1 MDKRLFDIFSEETEV
16 PEVVTAR
23 IQETLQAL
31 EKESQ
36 DRARDHT
43 LEKKTP
49 EATVRFKKRKKI
61 KSRILLVLAAAM
73 LMGASAYAGE
83 RYFGISEF
91 LSKYGENA
99 KKLSGQ
105 AETMVETQINRVQ
118 QGYSI
123 VDYEVKEAMCDAG
136 SIYAVVEVTAKERGK
151 YLLVDTIAMM
161 EDPVRNIGIESDMT
175 IGEYAASKDLT
186 VVYVGVNF
194 DFSSDMGVSSA
205 SVDFQSVEDDV
216 MKVFVSAVKSND
228 DKNMTVSCVGT
239 IRLPD
244 ARTVEDIMRTEFC
257 FQLQDKS
264 IAQSYSFVPVQGS
277 GQEAADGR
285 ILLNSVEIQ
294 VTDLQTYVYI
304 NYTPKK
310 DIEGIEFAITDED
323 GMVWE
328 SGFGYDQ
335 HPDPED
341 PKQSVVTLTYAKREI
356 PEKLYLA
363 VSDCL
368 TELAYEPIS
377 LEMKMV

>member
-1 MDKRLFDIFSEETEV
+1 MDKRLFDVFSEETEV

-36 DRARDHT
+36 DHARDHT
-43 LEKKTP
+43 LKKKTP
-49 EATVRFKKRKKI
+49 ETTVRFKKRKKI

-73 LMGASAYAGE
+73 LMGASVYAGE
-83 RYFGISEF
+83 RYFGIFEF
-91 LSKYGENA
+91 LGKYGESA
-99 KKLSGQ
+99 KKLSEQTEG
-105 AETMVETQINRVQ
+105 MVETQIDQVQ
-118 QGYSI
+118 QGDSI
-123 VDYEVKEAMCDAG
+123 ADYEVKEAMCDAA

-216 MKVFVSAVKSND
+216 MTVFVSAVKSND
-228 DKNMTVSCVGT
+228 DENMTVSCVGT
-239 IRLPD
+239 IQLPD
-244 ARTVEDIMRTEFC
+244 ARMVEDIMRTEFC

-264 IAQSYSFVPVQGS
+264 TAQSYSFVPVQGS

-323 GMVWE
+323 GTVWE

-335 HPDPED
+335 YPDPED
-341 PKQSVVTLTYAKREI
+341 PKQSVVTLTYAKTEI
-356 PEKLYLA
+356 PEKICLLI
-363 VSDCL
+363 SDCII
-368 TELAYEPIS
+368 ENAYEPIV
-377 LEMKMV
+377 LEASK

>member
-1 MDKRLFDIFSEETEV
+1 M
-16 PEVVTAR
+16 
-23 IQETLQAL
+23 
-31 EKESQ
+31 
-36 DRARDHT
+36 
-43 LEKKTP
+43 
-49 EATVRFKKRKKI
+49 
-61 KSRILLVLAAAM
+61 LAAAM
-73 LMGASAYAGE
+73 LMGASVYAGE
-83 RYFGISEF
+83 RCFGIFEF
-91 LSKYGENA
+91 LGKYGESV
-99 KKLSGQ
+99 KKLSEQTEG
-105 AETMVETQINRVQ
+105 MVETQIDQVQ
-118 QGYSI
+118 QGDSI
-123 VDYEVKEAMCDAG
+123 ADYEVKEAMCDAA
-136 SIYAVVEVTAKERGK
+136 SIYAVVEVTARERGR
-151 YLLVDTIAMM
+151 YLFVDTMAME

-175 IGEYAASKDLT
+175 ISEYAAAKNLT
-186 VVYVGVNF
+186 VAYVGVSF

-216 MKVFVSAVKSND
+216 MTVFISAVKSND

-244 ARTVEDIMRTEFC
+244 ARTVEDIMRTEFS

-264 IAQSYSFVPVQGS
+264 TAQSYSFVPVQGS

-304 NYTPKK
+304 HYTPKK
-310 DIEGIEFAITDED
+310 DMEGIEFAITDED
-323 GMVWE
+323 GSVWE

-368 TELAYEPIS
+368 TELAYEPIL
-377 LEMKMV
+377 LEMKK